1 MSQLQQLH
9 NTKLT
14 VETDVASAVEAL
26 RKLMVQP
33 IKEELEALVADE
45 LHYGHSDADLEDKAT
60 FINTLMTKKSDFLSI
75 DLSEQTI
82 NVYNETAVVRHVL
95 RADTFD
101 DEVPR
106 TIKLLILSVW
116 NLQNGK
122 WKIVARQAVKML

>member
-1 MSQLQQLH
+1 MSQLQPLPS
-9 NTKLT
+9 TKLII
-14 VETDVASAVEAL
+14 EADVASAVEAL

-45 LHYGHSDADLEDKAT
+45 LHYGHSDADLENKAT
-60 FINTLMTKKSDFLSI
+60 FINTLITKKSDFLSI
-75 DLSEQTI
+75 DISDQSI
-82 NVYNETAVVRHVL
+82 NMYDETAVVRHVL

-101 DEVPR
+101 DQIPR

-116 NLQNGK
+116 HLQNGK